1 MYLAEEI
8 QKKWAP
14 VLDHEGLGAVKDPTQ
29 IGRAHV

>member
-14 VLDHEGLGAVKDPTQ
+14 VLDHEGLGAIKDQT
-29 IGRAHV
+29 RR